1 MNLFVLIAIWTVVVF
16 ASFAVSSYREYGGAD
31 ESARIEAKA
40 HFNEVVNVRHWV
52 ASLGG
57 IYAPVTQ
64 DTLPNPFLEGRV
76 PERDVV
82 TPQGQSLTLLN
93 PAYVT
98 RLLSKS
104 LLKDHDVHGHLV
116 STEPVWDK
124 NMADPWEVRAIEAF
138 VRENKDEIL
147 EIAPREGR
155 DHMRYIAPLYLE
167 PVCMG
172 CHEEQGEV
180 GDLRGAISVSISMA
194 PHYDLARNQI
204 MILGLAYG
212 GIWGIGLG
220 GIFLFGGKLRAT
232 IGKLRHSKRVLNE
245 AQRIAHIGS
254 WALNHETLN
263 LEWSDEIYNMF
274 GISRGEFKATYD
286 GFVERIHP
294 DDRDRV
300 HEVYWASVHE
310 AQPYDIIHRIVRH
323 DDERVRYVRERCKH
337 EHDQNGIVT
346 YSIGTVQDVT
356 TSILTEQELKQEIQ
370 EHKQAERRIQQ
381 LAFTD
386 PFTGM
391 PNEAKF
397 LEDLSQ
403 CINQDAY
410 GFVASIELSGIGDIV
425 GTFGLEA
432 SELIIYE
439 TGKRLSDL
447 MNEHSVAARV
457 GPRLFKILYITD
469 DAEEDAL
476 KAVARHLLQ
485 VALQPFDL
493 MGASVFVNA
502 FMGVSVIDPEEST
515 VQSILTDVE
524 IAHHQAEK
532 STTSSLVYF
541 SKSIKEDLVRTT
553 QIVAWL
559 HSAVE
564 SNVFEMFFQPQVDLN
579 TNTIVGCEALIR
591 WPVNSE
597 EWIAPG
603 EFIPI
608 AEKSGLIGDITTWTV
623 DESCRLAASW
633 IAEHDLHLRVGV
645 NISAE
650 ELASPD
656 FLIYVAKF
664 IEQSKLPTNLLEIE
678 ITETA
683 LMKDVVMAAKNLR
696 KLRDMGAS
704 IAIDDFGT
712 GQASL
717 AYLKN
722 FPIDRLKID
731 QSFVKG
737 ALTNETDKKIIVSI
751 VQLAHSLGMTV
762 IAEGIEKEEHIN
774 LLASLGC
781 DEVQGYH
788 IARPMPSE
796 QFMTFVKA
804 YK

>member
-1 MNLFVLIAIWTVVVF
+1 MNLFVLVSIWTVVII
-16 ASFAVSSYREYGGAD
+16 ASFAISSYREYGGAV
-31 ESARIEAKA
+31 ESARIEARA
-40 HFNEVVNVRHWV
+40 HFDEVVNVRHWV

-57 IYAPVTQ
+57 IYAPITAR
-64 DTLPNPFLEGRV
+64 TPPNPFLEGRV

-82 TPQGQSLTLLN
+82 SPQGQSLTLLN

-98 RLLSKS
+98 RLLAENLRKRR
-104 LLKDHDVHGHLV
+104 DVHERLV
-116 STEPVWDK
+116 STEPVQDI
-124 NMADPWEVRAIEAF
+124 NIADPWEARAIESF
-138 VRENKDEIL
+138 VRDNKAEIL
-147 EIAPREGR
+147 EIAPREGY

-167 PVCMG
+167 SVCMG
-172 CHEEQGEV
+172 CHEDQGEV
-180 GDLRGAISVSISMA
+180 GDLRGAISVAIPMEA
-194 PHYDLARNQI
+194 HYDVARNQVFT
-204 MILGLAYG
+204 LGLFHS
-212 GIWGIGLG
+212 GIWAIGLS
-220 GIFLFGGKLRAT
+220 GIFLFGGKLRT
-232 IGKLRHSKRVLNE
+232 TLGKLRHSERVLNE

-254 WALNHETLN
+254 WALNHETMH

-274 GISRGEFKATYD
+274 GISRGEFEATYAAFAD
-286 GFVERIHP
+286 RIHP
-294 DDRDRV
+294 DDRARV
-300 HEVYWASVHE
+300 HEVYWASV
-310 AQPYDIIHRIVRH
+310 QGKKLYDITHRIIRN
-323 DDERVRYVRERCKH
+323 DDDSVRYVHEQC
-337 EHDQNGIVT
+337 EHDHDQHGVVT

-356 TSILTEQELKQEIQ
+356 ASILAEQELKQEIH
-370 EHKQAERRIQQ
+370 EHKEAERKIHQ

-397 LEDLSQ
+397 LETLSQ
-403 CINQDAY
+403 AIDRDAC

-425 GTFGLEA
+425 GAFGLEA

-439 TGKRLSDL
+439 TGKRLFDQ

-469 DAEEDAL
+469 DAEEGVL
-476 KAVARHLLQ
+476 KAAAHHLLQ
-485 VALQPFDL
+485 VALKPFDL
-493 MGASVFVNA
+493 MGANVFVNA
-502 FMGVSVIDPEEST
+502 FMGVSIIDPEEST
-515 VQSILTDVE
+515 AQSILTDVE
-524 IAHHQAEK
+524 IAHYEAEK
-532 STTSSLVYF
+532 SATSTLVYF

-553 QIVAWL
+553 QVVAWL
-559 HSAVE
+559 HSAVDN
-564 SNVFEMFFQPQVDLN
+564 NVFEMFFQPQVNLN
-579 TNTIVGCEALIR
+579 TNTVVGCEALIR

-597 EWIAPG
+597 EWISPG

-633 IAEHDLHLRVGV
+633 IAEHGLHLRVGV

-656 FLIYVAKF
+656 FLNYVAKF
-664 IEQSKLPTNLLEIE
+664 IEQSNLPPYLLEIE

-696 KLRDMGAS
+696 KLRNMGAS

-731 QSFVKG
+731 QSFVTG
-737 ALTNETDKKIIVSI
+737 APTNETDRKIIVSI

-762 IAEGIEKEEHIN
+762 IAEGVEKEEHIK

-788 IARPMPSE
+788 IAKPMPSD